1 MKSYFQLYT
10 DDTSTA
16 SQIYDSL
23 LYVRGTNAG
32 SLIKDQEGDDDVSTV
47 EKKISV

>member
-16 SQIYDSL
+16 AQIYDSL

-32 SLIKDQEGDDDVSTV
+32 SLIKDQEGDDTLAYF
-47 EKKISV
+47 EKLADN